1 MIILAILGFIV
12 TLGFSFF
19 VIAGLSWVV
28 CWALAVLGVATIVWS
43 WKLALAVWAIYEV
56 FYIVFGGLLKG

>member
-28 CWALAVLGVATIVWS
+28 CWALAVLGVATIIWS
-43 WKLALAVWAIYEV
+43 WNLALAVWAIYEV
-56 FYIVFGGLLKG
+56 FYIVFGGLLKS

>member
-12 TLGFSFF
+12 TLGSFF

-28 CWALAVLGVATIVWS
+28 CWALAVLGVATIIWS
-43 WKLALAVWAIYEV
+43 WKLALAVWAMYEIFYLV
-56 FYIVFGGLLKG
+56 FY

>member
-28 CWALAVLGVATIVWS
+28 CWALAVLGIATIAWT
-43 WKLALAVWAIYEV
+43 WKLALAVWVIYEV
-56 FYIVFGGLLKG
+56 FYIVFGGLLKS

>member
-12 TLGFSFF
+12 SLGSSFF
-19 VIAGLSWVV
+19 IIAGLSWVV
-28 CWALAVLGVATIVWS
+28 CWALAVLGVATIIWS

-56 FYIVFGGLLKG
+56 FYLVFGGLLKS